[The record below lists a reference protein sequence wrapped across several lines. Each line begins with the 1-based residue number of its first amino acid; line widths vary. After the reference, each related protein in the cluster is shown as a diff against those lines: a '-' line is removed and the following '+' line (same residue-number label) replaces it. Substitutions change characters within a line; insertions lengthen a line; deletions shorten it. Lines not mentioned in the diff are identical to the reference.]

1 MSTPTS
7 TPEVKNAP
15 ITMTDSAIAK
25 VKEITG
31 IEITKEDMIEAQKI
45 SAKLTM
51 GYMNITRM
59 MAEADPQPISQADL
73 TLVFYLWSQGTIYVD
88 DAIRALND
96 LQRDIRRRIKEGNGV
111 VPKGAPRV
119 YVELRNCV
127 DMTPTKAIEELGLAI
142 PVMFYDALHPNQL
155 TPTKYPDD
163 PATQAIEGVFKMPKM
178 GDNLASLEF
187 WKWMAQEHKV
197 DGVIHM
203 YASSC
208 RPWSAPTLMGK
219 KYVQKELNGIPYMVV
234 EGDSFDSRNYSA
246 GQMRTRIESF
256 AEVLKM
262 NKAAKQ
268 ADKNADNV

>member
-1 MSTPTS
+1 VRYMRKTLQTAH
-7 TPEVKNAP
+7 E
-15 ITMTDSAIAK
+15 K
-25 VKEITG
+25 VKELTG

-96 LQRDIRRRIKEGNGV
+96 LQRDIRRRIKEGKGV

-197 DGVIHM
+197 DGIIHM

-246 GQMRTRIESF
+246 GQMRTRVESF

-268 ADKNADNV
+268 ADKNAENM